1 MRTNNVA
8 VDKAKSLTNMKK
20 EECSTEWK
28 VIYHKRSALKRLL
41 CPLTSH
47 KWHLIRCATIAPRST
62 CLISIYKYF
71 KQYKMYN
78 FQEWDGLTRMC
89 FVRKN
94 KTLSANF
101 SSTSNLLLI
110 EKNFK
115 IHKSVAG
122 EPVPADFNV
131 KARSSYFCREASS
144 VHPWKLLLA
153 YPISL
158 VGLPFFERYIN
169 VKTQIHRKSIGIKRK
184 CNLFCLYRVFCPY
197 RVICSYRLFWVTGYF
212 ARVGCFARIGFIA
225 RVGC

>member
-8 VDKAKSLTNMKK
+8 VDKAESLTNMKK

-131 KARSSYFCREASS
+131 KASWYFCREASS

-158 VGLPFFERYIN
+158 IGLPFFERCIN

-197 RVICSYRLFWVTGYF
+197 RVICSYRLFWVTGYN